1 MFLMYTRKRLPN
13 FRKYISG
20 VKLPIV
26 QQLSMTAYPPQPA
39 GRILFMYFYYDFYE
53 LNKNVSL

>member
-1 MFLMYTRKRLPN
+1 MDVSNVTGCRIFAN
-13 FRKYISG
+13 ISG

-26 QQLSMTAYPPQPA
+26 QQLSMTACPPQPA
-39 GRILFMYFYYDFYE
+39 GRILFMYFCYDFYE